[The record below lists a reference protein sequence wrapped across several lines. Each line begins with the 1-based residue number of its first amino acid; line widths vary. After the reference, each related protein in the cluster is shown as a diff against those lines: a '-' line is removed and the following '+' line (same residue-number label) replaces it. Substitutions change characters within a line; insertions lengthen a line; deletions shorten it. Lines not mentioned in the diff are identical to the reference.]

1 MSPVFFVHDIVVT
14 NFNADILEAY
24 FLEAYFLEICSLEVC
39 YIKTTLMI

>member
-24 FLEAYFLEICSLEVC
+24 FLEICSLEVC
-39 YIKTTLMI
+39 SLKTALMI